1 MSPGPSWSF
10 LLDENVGKALA
21 RALRAAGYHAVRV
34 LDVGLGS
41 QLDSAVFRYA
51 RVHQHIVVTN
61 DKDWLNPIQFPP
73 PHAGIIFLRMPKSMT
88 TIDIIGEVLNALN
101 TLDGQDLSNKVVIIE
116 PGRVHVSR

>member
-51 RVHQHIVVTN
+51 RVHQHIVVTE
-61 DKDWLNPIQFPP
+61 DKPPQAMLSLEAVVRRLSSWASAPFPLLL
-73 PHAGIIFLRMPKSMT
+73 LRK
-88 TIDIIGEVLNALN
+88 
-101 TLDGQDLSNKVVIIE
+101 
-116 PGRVHVSR
+116 